1 MHVLFYI
8 YIYNIR
14 FLLQNI
20 YVIKSSLVRGVCKC
34 FLLDLFFNV
43 CYFRL
48 GFFPPHYFNI
58 LFFDKLGFLH
68 FYAISVILRE
78 LFPPISWLV
87 LMKGVLVTR
96 WFTVSSYFSVLFWE
110 IGQSYVKCQFT
121 PCFKVW
127 LLFSSD
133 VWRRRFR
140 KSNAVPID
148 VHKMAQ

>member
-34 FLLDLFFNV
+34 FLLDLFFYV

-48 GFFPPHYFNI
+48 GFFSPHYFNI

-78 LFPPISWLV
+78 LFPPIS
-87 LMKGVLVTR
+87 
-96 WFTVSSYFSVLFWE
+96 
-110 IGQSYVKCQFT
+110 
-121 PCFKVW
+121 
-127 LLFSSD
+127 
-133 VWRRRFR
+133 
-140 KSNAVPID
+140 
-148 VHKMAQ
+148 

>member
-48 GFFPPHYFNI
+48 GFFPPP
-58 LFFDKLGFLH
+58 LF
-68 FYAISVILRE
+68 
-78 LFPPISWLV
+78 
-87 LMKGVLVTR
+87 
-96 WFTVSSYFSVLFWE
+96 
-110 IGQSYVKCQFT
+110 
-121 PCFKVW
+121 
-127 LLFSSD
+127 
-133 VWRRRFR
+133 
-140 KSNAVPID
+140 
-148 VHKMAQ
+148 